1 MKQAII
7 MAGGKGTRLRPYTNI
22 LPKPLLPIGLKSIID
37 VNIKQL
43 ASSGF
48 NEIIIAV
55 GYLGE
60 IIESV
65 IGNGDKYN
73 VKISYYYEEK
83 PMGTVGAL
91 SLIKDLQ
98 DCFIVMNGD
107 ILHNLDFNALYEYHT
122 NNHQGVTIG
131 TFNHIYQVPLG
142 VLDID
147 DGVLQNY
154 IEKPKTKYKISMGM
168 YVFDRLIVENY
179 INDKNFLDFPTLINT
194 LINDRIVVNS
204 YNHLGLWID
213 LGTPDQ
219 YLKLINSIDD
229 ILEKYP
235 EVPITV

>member
-107 ILHNLDFNALYEYHT
+107 ILHNLDFNALYEYHA
-122 NNHQGVTIG
+122 NNQQGVTIG

-147 DGVLQNY
+147 DGVLRNY

-168 YVFDRLIVENY
+168 YVFDRSIVENY
-179 INDKNFLDFPTLINT
+179 INDRNFLDFPTLINT
-194 LINDRIVVNS
+194 LIKDRIVVNS
-204 YNHLGLWID
+204 YNHPGLWID
-213 LGTPDQ
+213 LGTPEQ

>member
-43 ASSGF
+43 ASNGF
-48 NEIIIAV
+48 NEIVIAV

-91 SLIKDLQ
+91 SLIQGLQ

-107 ILHNLDFNALYEYHT
+107 ILHNLDFNSLYKYHT
-122 NNHQGVTIG
+122 NNHQRVTIG

-142 VLDID
+142 VLDIE

-179 INDKNFLDFPTLINT
+179 INDKKFLDFPTLINT
-194 LINDRIVVNS
+194 LINDRIVVDS
-204 YNHLGLWID
+204 YNHHGLWID
-213 LGTPDQ
+213 LGTPEQ
-219 YLKLINSIDD
+219 YLNLINGIDD
-229 ILEKYP
+229 ILKKYP
-235 EVPITV
+235 EVPITI

>member
-48 NEIIIAV
+48 DEIIIAV

-91 SLIKDLQ
+91 SLIKGLQ
-98 DCFIVMNGD
+98 DCFVVINGD
-107 ILHNLDFNALYEYHT
+107 ILHNLDFNALYKYHT

-131 TFNHIYQVPLG
+131 TFNHVYQVPLG

-154 IEKPKTKYKISMGM
+154 IEKPNEVFRVALKSKTRAKVHYKC
-168 YVFDRLIVENY
+168 
-179 INDKNFLDFPTLINT
+179 
-194 LINDRIVVNS
+194 
-204 YNHLGLWID
+204 
-213 LGTPDQ
+213 
-219 YLKLINSIDD
+219 
-229 ILEKYP
+229 
-235 EVPITV
+235 